1 MSVIEAPLQSLGSRP
16 GQGRLC
22 AANGY
27 KLNTKPFVV
36 HSRAAAV
43 KVSGW
48 SIMLDEI
55 GQRME
60 DQGV

>member
-1 MSVIEAPLQSLGSRP
+1 MSVIDAPLQSLGSPRRP
-16 GQGRLC
+16 GLGRLC

-36 HSRAAAV
+36 HSRAAPV
-43 KVSGW
+43 GMESP
-48 SIMLDEI
+48 I